1 MISATAKD
9 LSLMI
14 VFSPGLA
21 RQNLDFRVEI
31 VDLDLKPT
39 SKLIEHVNKEN
50 AWNNSTHV
58 PYP

>member
-1 MISATAKD
+1 
-9 LSLMI
+9 MI
-14 VFSPGLA
+14 VFSQGEPD
-21 RQNLDFRVEI
+21 QDLDFRLEI

-39 SKLIEHVNKEN
+39 SKLVEHVTKEN